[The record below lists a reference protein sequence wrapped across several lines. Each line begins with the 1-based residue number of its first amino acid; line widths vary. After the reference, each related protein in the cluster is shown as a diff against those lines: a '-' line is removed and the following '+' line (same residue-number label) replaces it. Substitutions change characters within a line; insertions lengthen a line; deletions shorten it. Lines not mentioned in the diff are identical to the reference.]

1 MKVRFT
7 PVAIVLFSLLSL
19 VGCKKDDPAPLESE
33 VKGKLLA
40 GEKDASKN
48 WRLLGVT
55 VATASNPAQAL
66 NFPACFLDNV
76 YTFNN
81 NASQDYQSADG
92 AAKCSST
99 DTDPIEKGNWSFTA
113 DGLIVNILVDETNT
127 QWGLF
132 SSEIL
137 VFGDADGNIT
147 DILLE
152 GFPYPASVVSLTESN
167 MTLEMNRVDLSK
179 IKYKYTLTFTAI

>member
-1 MKVRFT
+1 MKVRYV
-7 PVAIVLFSLLSL
+7 PVAIVFFSLLVL
-19 VGCKKDDPAPLESE
+19 TGCKKDDPAPLEAE

-55 VATASNPAQAL
+55 VATASNPATAL
-66 NFPACFLDNV
+66 NYPACFLDNV
-76 YTFNN
+76 YTFFN

-92 AAKCSST
+92 AAKCFST
-99 DTDPIEKGNWSFTA
+99 DTDPIEKGNWAFTL
-113 DGLIVNILVDETNT
+113 DGLIVNIIVDETNS

-137 VFGDADGNIT
+137 IFGDEEGNIT
-147 DILLE
+147 DIFTE
-152 GFPYPASVVSLTESN
+152 GFPYPASVVNLTETN
-167 MTLEMNRVDLSK
+167 LTLEMNRVDLNK
-179 IKYKYTLTFTAI
+179 VKYKYTITFTAI